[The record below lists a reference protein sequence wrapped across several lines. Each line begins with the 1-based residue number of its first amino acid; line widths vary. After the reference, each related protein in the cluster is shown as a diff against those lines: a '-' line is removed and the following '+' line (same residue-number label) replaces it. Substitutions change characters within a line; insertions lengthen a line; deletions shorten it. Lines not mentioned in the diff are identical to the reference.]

1 MRADLTYLAAFVT
14 DPLTYA
20 GVILVVGY
28 VITRLA
34 FRVGLLVRLICQT
47 VSFAGFTVMLAI
59 AGVMPFRPTPAMD
72 MTITYLLISFFKV
85 VWWLAASW
93 LFSGFV
99 RTVLVFKRRPM
110 ETRFLQD
117 ILAGFI
123 YIGAIFGIISYVF
136 DMAVS
141 GLLAASGVIAIV
153 LGLALQST
161 LGDVFSGVVLNLA
174 KPYHPGDWL
183 ILDGGLAGRVIETN
197 WRATQILTEASDLAV
212 VPNSVIAKARL
223 INASKPTGAHGLT
236 AIVRLDPA
244 VAPSSA
250 VAILERAM
258 LSCNRILRKPAA
270 TVTVRSLDAV
280 ALECELGFFVPL
292 IEEGPLAQNEVFDL
306 VYRHC
311 ASASIRLA
319 PPSGSPLTL
328 SPIVARPDF
337 SDMPKRLLA
346 RLPIF
351 ATLSDEERLIWA
363 FRIFPSRRSGPDRPE
378 DIL

>member
-1 MRADLTYLAAFVT
+1 MDLTYLAAFVT

-123 YIGAIFGIISYVF
+123 
-136 DMAVS
+136 
-141 GLLAASGVIAIV
+141 
-153 LGLALQST
+153 
-161 LGDVFSGVVLNLA
+161 
-174 KPYHPGDWL
+174 
-183 ILDGGLAGRVIETN
+183 
-197 WRATQILTEASDLAV
+197 
-212 VPNSVIAKARL
+212 
-223 INASKPTGAHGLT
+223 
-236 AIVRLDPA
+236 
-244 VAPSSA
+244 
-250 VAILERAM
+250 
-258 LSCNRILRKPAA
+258 
-270 TVTVRSLDAV
+270 
-280 ALECELGFFVPL
+280 
-292 IEEGPLAQNEVFDL
+292 
-306 VYRHC
+306 
-311 ASASIRLA
+311 
-319 PPSGSPLTL
+319 
-328 SPIVARPDF
+328 
-337 SDMPKRLLA
+337 
-346 RLPIF
+346 
-351 ATLSDEERLIWA
+351 
-363 FRIFPSRRSGPDRPE
+363 
-378 DIL
+378 